1 MAAQRGKDILIKIA
15 DGTGGYASVA
25 GLRTKRL
32 AFDNDLVDV
41 TDTESAG
48 RWRELLGEAGTR
60 RLSVSGAGLFKDR
73 ASDELVR
80 AAFFD
85 GATRNW
91 QLVVPDFG
99 QLTGAFQIRSL
110 EYAGEHDG
118 EATFQ
123 ITLESAGPILFEAE
137 A

>member
-1 MAAQRGKDILIKIA
+1 MAAQRGRDILIRIA
-15 DGTGGYASVA
+15 DGAGFSAVA
-25 GLRTKRL
+25 GLRTKRFAL
-32 AFDNDLVDV
+32 DAQTVDV
-41 TDTESAG
+41 TDSQSAG
-48 RWRELLGEAGTR
+48 RWRELLGEAGVRT
-60 RLSVSGAGLFKDR
+60 LTVTGAGLFKDR

-80 AAFFD
+80 AAFFE
-85 GATRNW
+85 GAARNW

-99 QLTGAFQIRSL
+99 TLTGAFVIARL

-123 ITLESAGPILFEAE
+123 MTLESAGPVAFEAR